1 MVIQIRTNKVLNDL
15 EFYEPNSA
23 CHPSTQFD
31 QINQESINSPSLMET
46 TKLQNVQWPHNMN

>member
-31 QINQESINSPSLMET
+31 QINQEINKLSIFDGNNKTSECSMA
-46 TKLQNVQWPHNMN
+46 